1 MEDEK
6 ETVIEIDQTTQQH
19 IEETKDDN
27 PIQPHNR
34 KKIDKFVSYDMSEDE
49 IFAAAYILKVVSEFH
64 KEYGMQK
71 QLLISMEALCSV
83 LNRDGEYKINIY
95 SMKTSKHILSYI
107 NKNYYPIKFITLK
120 NDSERLIL
128 IKDNC
133 NNNNNTDGKN
143 LQKIIDSFNT
153 KSYIDTIGNPDD
165 IILTESNKKLYIDKK
180 YHHICRTDW
189 LKKDEFEQLL
199 NKTTTIYYGDI
210 YTSTIFETIRKML
223 SRIISI
229 DKFPENYVIEP
240 DKLFRF
246 NLEKVET
253 WNEIE
258 IKVKGFTKD
267 NNDWKETQ
275 NNCVSSTVSELF
287 KDSLP
292 PPNFE
297 FFKSYSE
304 YHHLVEGIMNDPK
317 DSLEFATKLLEI
329 EIEREKENGAKY
341 IKFMGQIR
349 TKIFD
354 MIIKSIEMTNS
365 QQLPAIRQYMNI
377 INSKLPQLCDNRYS
391 SLVMKYILHTSI
403 LLDNSCASFKN
414 SKNISLY
421 AYTKELHIKR
431 TSKAFLGVLP
441 IIYKFLSQKSREDL
455 NEIIYKPKS
464 PWNTFIDN
472 QKSILFCN
480 IDSNNYYQWWN
491 FAAII
496 DFKWK
501 TFGKMYYFL
510 IWIFYTI
517 FLICFVLAS
526 TLSFSNPHRKI
537 LYIFSILLGFVHLSF
552 EVRQFLWE
560 RSHYIKDLWN
570 LFVFPS
576 YGKYFAII
584 IGVAKDVFPFL
595 VVLFF
600 ILFGFGLAFFILLKP
615 TKDFSLDQPT
625 INDDKNNPWNLAI
638 RYSSINSDGSISS
651 NPTLIQTPDSNSN
664 MFSWFPTSLLAM
676 YLFLTGDSGSF
687 SLWTYREDPMMTFL
701 IFLFSF
707 FTVVYLMNLFIGLL
721 NMSIED
727 YNKYE
732 EFLLSKARI
741 LRDIELYHKLPFQRY
756 KKEWFPDMIYYDI
769 PVDKVRDL
777 INAIDNKR
785 TVFTFLPFI
794 SERLRKLIDVPAP
807 IKQVEVELKELK

>member
-49 IFAAAYILKVVSEFH
+49 IFAAA
-64 KEYGMQK
+64 
-71 QLLISMEALCSV
+71 
-83 LNRDGEYKINIY
+83 
-95 SMKTSKHILSYI
+95 YI

-275 NNCVSSTVSELF
+275 NNCVSSTGILVLYEQVDDQVLILITTFSELF

-391 SLVMKYILHTSI
+391 SL
-403 LLDNSCASFKN
+403 
-414 SKNISLY
+414 
-421 AYTKELHIKR
+421 
-431 TSKAFLGVLP
+431 
-441 IIYKFLSQKSREDL
+441 
-455 NEIIYKPKS
+455 
-464 PWNTFIDN
+464 
-472 QKSILFCN
+472 
-480 IDSNNYYQWWN
+480 
-491 FAAII
+491 
-496 DFKWK
+496 
-501 TFGKMYYFL
+501 
-510 IWIFYTI
+510 
-517 FLICFVLAS
+517 
-526 TLSFSNPHRKI
+526 
-537 LYIFSILLGFVHLSF
+537 
-552 EVRQFLWE
+552 
-560 RSHYIKDLWN
+560 
-570 LFVFPS
+570 
-576 YGKYFAII
+576 
-584 IGVAKDVFPFL
+584 
-595 VVLFF
+595 
-600 ILFGFGLAFFILLKP
+600 P

-732 EFLLSKARI
+732 EFLLSKARVFKI
-741 LRDIELYHKLPFQRY
+741 LKDIELYHKLPFQS
-756 KKEWFPDMIYYDI
+756 YYDI